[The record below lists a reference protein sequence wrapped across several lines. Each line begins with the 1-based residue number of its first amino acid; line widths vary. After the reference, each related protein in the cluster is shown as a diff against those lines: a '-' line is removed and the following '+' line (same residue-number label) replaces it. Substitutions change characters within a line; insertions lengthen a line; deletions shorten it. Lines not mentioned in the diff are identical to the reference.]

1 MTSSETFDPAP
12 IGNQVFAFETINNFD
27 KQIKEDM
34 KASGTSTDL
43 CPLFFSKSGCKKGA
57 WCQYRHARNDRL
69 IVCKHW
75 LRGLCKKAEYCEY
88 LHEYDMSK
96 MPECYFFSK
105 FGECSNTEC
114 LYRHIDPESRR
125 NECPYYA
132 RGFCRHGAKC
142 RYRHIKKVACP
153 AYLRG
158 FCKDG
163 PLCKFGHA
171 KFEIPRLDEED
182 ADPYGFG
189 RPRGRGPV
197 PFFSMDSQ
205 LLSGNNHDPVSSK
218 NQAGY
223 SKGSEQISDRRRK
236 QPEEEEQ
243 RKNKPSGQIICHLC
257 GTPGHIKP
265 RCPLRTMLQR
275 K

>member
-1 MTSSETFDPAP
+1 MATNASFDPAP
-12 IGNQVFAFETINNFD
+12 IGNQVFAFEKINKFD
-27 KQIKEDM
+27 KQIEEDLQ
-34 KASGTSTDL
+34 SPGTSTDL
-43 CPLFFSKSGCKKGA
+43 CPLFFSKSGCKKGF

-105 FGECSNTEC
+105 FGQCSNTEC

-163 PLCKFGHA
+163 PNCKFGHA
-171 KFEIPRLDEED
+171 KFEIPRLGDED
-182 ADPYGFG
+182 SDPYGFG
-189 RPRGRGPV
+189 RPRGKGPV
-197 PFFSMDSQ
+197 PFFNLDLHKWSSSGSGTDSN
-205 LLSGNNHDPVSSK
+205 S
-218 NQAGY
+218 NQAKT
-223 SKGSEQISDRRRK
+223 SQDHKRQP
-236 QPEEEEQ
+236 QPEEEENK
-243 RKNKPSGQIICHLC
+243 KNSKPSGQIVCHLC

-265 RCPLRTMLQR
+265 RCPLRNMLQR

>member
-1 MTSSETFDPAP
+1 MATNASFDPAP
-12 IGNQVFAFETINNFD
+12 IGNQVFAFEKINKFD
-27 KQIKEDM
+27 KQIEEDLQ
-34 KASGTSTDL
+34 SPGTSTDL
-43 CPLFFSKSGCKKGA
+43 CPLFFSKSGCKKGF

-163 PLCKFGHA
+163 PNCKFGHA
-171 KFEIPRLDEED
+171 KFEIPRLDDED
-182 ADPYGFG
+182 SDPYGFG
-189 RPRGRGPV
+189 RPRGKGPV
-197 PFFSMDSQ
+197 PFFNLDLHKWSSSGSGTDSN
-205 LLSGNNHDPVSSK
+205 S
-218 NQAGY
+218 NQAKT
-223 SKGSEQISDRRRK
+223 SQDHKRQP
-236 QPEEEEQ
+236 QPEEEENK
-243 RKNKPSGQIICHLC
+243 KNSKPSGQIVCHLC

-265 RCPLRTMLQR
+265 RCPLRNMLQR